1 MTSMTVK
8 EEMTMSKARQYQIRA
23 YIAMRN
29 HHERLLEAA
38 IQRNDATAIAQETA
52 TLKTLKAR
60 I

>member
-1 MTSMTVK
+1 MT
-8 EEMTMSKARQYQIRA
+8 KAKRYQIRC

-38 IQRNDATAIAQETA
+38 INRNDATAIAQETA
-52 TLKTLKAR
+52 ILSKIKAN

>member
-1 MTSMTVK
+1 
-8 EEMTMSKARQYQIRA
+8 MSKARQYQIRA